1 MLTQPDNI
9 SVKIVKAKYI
19 KNNKDNFFNVEKNY
33 TASSTRKVS
42 WTKEVLMVIVLLFG
56 MIVE

>member
-42 WTKEVLMVIVLLFG
+42 WTKEVLN
-56 MIVE
+56 ES